1 MERKLGVRAAL
12 SAQLQRELPKVEA
25 ALQHLIDAASSGDTK
40 CALALLPYLDQAL
53 GKPVVREE
61 QTHSFAG
68 PLAQLSDDELAAIV
82 AEGRRA
88 RLREAG

>member
-25 ALQHLIDAASSGDTK
+25 ALQHLLDQAAAGDTK

-53 GKPVVREE
+53 GKPLVREE
-61 QTHSFAG
+61 QTRSFAG
-68 PLAQLSDDELAAIV
+68 PLAQLSDEELAQLV
-82 AEGRRA
+82 AQGRA
-88 RLREAG
+88 QRLRAAG